1 MPAGLFEL
9 ADAVLPQTRE
19 ERWVAALAKENRV
32 GTSGLQRLC
41 VAIDIVPLA
50 FRKLFIEAI
59 GCSRFLQAEQTGNA
73 T

>member
-1 MPAGLFEL
+1 LTEESGRS
-9 ADAVLPQTRE
+9 LPQTGE

-32 GTSGLQRLC
+32 GTGGLQRLC

-50 FRKLFIEAI
+50 LRKLFIAAV
-59 GCSRFLQAEQTGNA
+59 GCSRSLQAELTGNA